1 MAKVEKFRSNISN
14 STTVDDVLAFYS
26 EGISVMIHWVSKLIK
41 KARGGTL
48 WPVLVGY
55 HMLMVAKENAGIERA
70 LGSAFFAQ
78 GRCHFRNVSFLPKV
92 GVILEMCL
100 FCPR

>member
-1 MAKVEKFRSNISN
+1 M
-14 STTVDDVLAFYS
+14 
-26 EGISVMIHWVSKLIK
+26 MIHWVSKLIK